1 MKLAWPWQ
9 SGVLDPHGPIG
20 AAERTILLDSTAIML
35 AVIVPVIV
43 LTLVFAWWFRSGNPK
58 ATRLPDW
65 SYSGRIEVIVWS
77 IPTLTIGF
85 LGGIAWLGSHDLDPR
100 AAISSDVPPVQVQ
113 VVGDGLEM
121 AVHLSRPACRQ
132 RQPARRPDGRADK
145 LLSSPRPV

>member
-35 AVIVPVIV
+35 AVIVPVII

-65 SYSGRIEVIVWS
+65 SYSGTHRGHRLV
-77 IPTLTIGF
+77 
-85 LGGIAWLGSHDLDPR
+85 D
-100 AAISSDVPPVQVQ
+100 SDA
-113 VVGDGLEM
+113 DRR
-121 AVHLSRPACRQ
+121 LSRRDRLVGVP
-132 RQPARRPDGRADK
+132 
-145 LLSSPRPV
+145 